1 MTFVNNFIHIYYI
14 INLNG
19 KDRNPSGYFMSH
31 NVTSCEMKQL
41 KGEKFF
47 SLFGQGIEGN
57 IYITYI

>member
-47 SLFGQGIEGN
+47 SLFG
-57 IYITYI
+57 